1 MPVKTS
7 TDSELPACRRK
18 LLACC
23 VLLAWILLPAATVFA
38 SQPAVQPLQMSAV
51 ADGVFVHRGA
61 HADLDDPA
69 RADSA
74 NIGFVVGE
82 NCVAVIDTGGS
93 LETGRALRA
102 AIEQT
107 TPLPVCYVINTHV
120 HFDHVLGNAAFVG
133 GDVQFIGH
141 ENLAQAMVA
150 NRDFFAREFAAELD
164 GGRADLVIA
173 PTFTVTAKHTLDLGG
188 RKLDIVAQASAHS
201 STDVTVLDRATNTL
215 WTGDLVFMERLPIID
230 GSLKGWLAWIDA
242 TSGVDY
248 ARIVPGHGPAS
259 ADWPDGVAAQR
270 DYLQA
275 LLTDGRAA
283 IAAGVFLED
292 ALESMSRDAAA
303 KWVLNA
309 RHPRNVSR
317 AYRELEWE

>member
-1 MPVKTS
+1 MITS
-7 TDSELPACRRK
+7 IDALISTWCRQLSACGT
-18 LLACC
+18 
-23 VLLAWILLPAATVFA
+23 LLAWLLLPASTAFA
-38 SQPAVQPLQMSAV
+38 SQPAVQPLQVSVV
-51 ADGVFVHRGA
+51 AEGVFVHRGA

-69 RADSA
+69 RGDSA
-74 NIGFVVGE
+74 NIGFIVGE
-82 NCVAVIDTGGS
+82 QCVAVIDTGGS
-93 LETGRALRA
+93 FETGRALRA
-102 AIEQT
+102 AIAQT
-107 TPLPVCYVINTHV
+107 TSLPVCYVINTHV

-133 GDVQFIGH
+133 DDVQFIGH

-150 NRDFFAREFAAELD
+150 NREFFAEEFAAELD

-173 PTFTVTAKHTLDLGG
+173 PTLTVTTKHTLDLGG
-188 RKLDIVAQASAHS
+188 RKLDIVAHASAHS

-215 WTGDLVFMERLPIID
+215 WTGDLVFMERLPILD

-242 TSGVDY
+242 ASDLDY

-259 ADWPDGVAAQR
+259 ADWPDGVAAER
-270 DYLQA
+270 NYLQA

-292 ALESMSRDAAA
+292 ALESMSREAAA
-303 KWVLNA
+303 PWELNA